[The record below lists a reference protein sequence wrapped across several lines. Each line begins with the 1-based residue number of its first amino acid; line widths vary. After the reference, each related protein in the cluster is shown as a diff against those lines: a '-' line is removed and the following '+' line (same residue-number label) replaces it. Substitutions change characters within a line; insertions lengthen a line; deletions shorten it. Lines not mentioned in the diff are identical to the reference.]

1 MQHIFFPKG
10 LANCRY
16 GSWEVG
22 KFEFEKLGA
31 TPRPLAELTQLHPS
45 IWMGL
50 PGQRGYCLLFGNYLA
65 RLNISTALTTFC

>member
-1 MQHIFFPKG
+1 MQQIFFPED

-31 TPRPLAELTQLHPS
+31 TSRPLAELTQLHAS

-50 PGQRGYCLLFGNYLA
+50 PGQREYCLEITLQSS
-65 RLNISTALTTFC
+65 ISAPP